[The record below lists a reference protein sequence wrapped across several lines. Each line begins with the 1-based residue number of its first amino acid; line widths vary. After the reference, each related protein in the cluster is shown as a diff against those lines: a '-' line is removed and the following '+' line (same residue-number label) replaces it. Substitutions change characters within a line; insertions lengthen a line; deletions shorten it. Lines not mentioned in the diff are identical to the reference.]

1 MSIVRNTESDLEF
14 ENKIR
19 PQELETFSGQ
29 DKIVDNLHIFIKAAL
44 MRGDS
49 LDHVLL
55 HGPPGLG
62 KTTLANIIANEM
74 HAQLRVTSGPV
85 LDKPGDLAG
94 LLTNLNPGDVLF
106 IDEIHRLSP
115 IVEEYLYS
123 AMEDYKIDIVLDKGP
138 SARSIQ
144 IELAPFTLI
153 GATTR
158 SGLLTSPLRARFGIQ
173 CHLEYYDAPVLAGIV
188 RRSARILDVSIDDD
202 AAHEVAL
209 RSRGTPRIA
218 NALLRRVRDFA
229 MVKGEGH
236 IDLEITRIALAA
248 LNIDSR
254 GLDQMDNKIL
264 GTIIEKFNGG
274 PVGLNTV
281 ATAVGEEAGTI
292 EEVYEPFLIKEGFLK
307 RTPRGREA
315 TPLPAPRIHPPARR
329 RGFALLTAGSC
340 RHARNTSAVTMT
352 NAPSAISAC
361 ISASAANTAS
371 PTASASVTPST
382 PTPGHP
388 KLHPHPVGHQ
398 QRPAVLFLKKFPK
411 ILKFVKIGAVF
422 VLYLPLEV
430 NRLLTENERDE
441 HKNATRRRGAALPQR
456 RPPR

>member
-1 MSIVRNTESDLEF
+1 MKDIRNIETDLDF

-19 PQELETFSGQ
+19 PQQLEAFSGQ
-29 DKIVDNLHIFIKAAL
+29 DKIVDNLHVFIQAAL
-44 MRGDS
+44 MRGEA

-62 KTTLANIIANEM
+62 KTTLANIISNEM
-74 HAQLRVTSGPV
+74 GASLKMTSGPV

-94 LLTNLNPGDVLF
+94 LLTNLGSGDVLF

-144 IELAPFTLI
+144 IELNPFTLI

-173 CHLEYYDAPVLAGIV
+173 CHLEYYDSRVLSGIV
-188 RRSARILDVSIDDD
+188 RRSASILSIPIDDE
-202 AAHEVAL
+202 AAREVAL

-229 MVKGEGH
+229 MVKGGGR
-236 IDLEITRIALAA
+236 IDLEITRYALNA

-254 GLDQMDNKIL
+254 GLDRMDNKIL
-264 GTIIEKFNGG
+264 RTIIDKFGGG
-274 PVGLNTV
+274 PVGLGTI
-281 ATAVGEEAGTI
+281 ATAVSEDTGTI

-315 TPLPAPRIHPPARR
+315 TELAYTHLGLGPPASER
-329 RGFALLTAGSC
+329 T
-340 RHARNTSAVTMT
+340 
-352 NAPSAISAC
+352 
-361 ISASAANTAS
+361 
-371 PTASASVTPST
+371 
-382 PTPGHP
+382 
-388 KLHPHPVGHQ
+388 
-398 QRPAVLFLKKFPK
+398 LF
-411 ILKFVKIGAVF
+411 
-422 VLYLPLEV
+422 
-430 NRLLTENERDE
+430 
-441 HKNATRRRGAALPQR
+441 
-456 RPPR
+456 

>member
-1 MSIVRNTESDLEF
+1 MDF

-19 PQELETFSGQ
+19 PQELESFHGQ
-29 DKIVDNLHIFIKAAL
+29 DKIVDNLRVFIKAAL
-44 MRGDS
+44 MRGES
-49 LDHVLL
+49 LDHVLF

-62 KTTLANIIANEM
+62 KTTLANIVANEM
-74 HAQLRVTSGPV
+74 GTTLKVTSGPV

-94 LLTNLNPGDVLF
+94 LLTNLSEGDVLF

-158 SGLLTSPLRARFGIQ
+158 SGLLTSPLRARFGIT
-173 CHLEYYDAPVLAGIV
+173 CHLEYYDTSVLSGIV
-188 RRSARILDVSIDDD
+188 KRSASILGIDIDDQ

-229 MVKGEGH
+229 MVMGDGK
-236 IDLEITRIALAA
+236 IDLAITRHALGA

-264 GTIIEKFNGG
+264 LAIIEKFGGG
-274 PVGLNTV
+274 PVGLNTI
-281 ATAVGEEAGTI
+281 ATAVSEEAGTI

-307 RTPRGREA
+307 RTPRGRE
-315 TPLPAPRIHPPARR
+315 
-329 RGFALLTAGSC
+329 
-340 RHARNTSAVTMT
+340 VTELAYT
-352 NAPSAISAC
+352 HLGLQKNPES
-361 ISASAANTAS
+361 
-371 PTASASVTPST
+371 
-382 PTPGHP
+382 G
-388 KLHPHPVGHQ
+388 
-398 QRPAVLFLKKFPK
+398 VLF
-411 ILKFVKIGAVF
+411 
-422 VLYLPLEV
+422 
-430 NRLLTENERDE
+430 
-441 HKNATRRRGAALPQR
+441 
-456 RPPR
+456 